1 MAARGSF
8 WWLLGG
14 AALLY
19 ALASRQQLS
28 NIAQSGVDTVTA
40 ALSGWKSVQ
49 QGPRWLA
56 ALNAAE
62 ARYGI
67 PPDLLARV
75 AYQESHFRPDI
86 ITGATVSPAGA
97 LGLMQLMPAYFA
109 SVQVPRPYSD
119 SDTLA
124 QIEEAARELRRLY
137 GHFNDWLISVAAY
150 NWGQGNVDHALAASV
165 NGPLKLPAET
175 NNYVA
180 QVFADVPLSA

>member
-1 MAARGSF
+1 MNQRTTL

-19 ALASRQQLS
+19 ALASSRQIS

-40 ALSGWKSVQ
+40 ALGGWKSVQ

-86 ITGATVSPAGA
+86 ITGAYISTAGA
-97 LGLMQLMPAYFA
+97 LGMMQLMPAWFS
-109 SVQVPRPYSD
+109 SVRVPRPYSD

-124 QIEEAARELRRLY
+124 QIEEAARELQRLY
-137 GHFNDWLISVAAY
+137 GHYSDWQLAIAAY
-150 NWGQGNVDHALAASV
+150 NDGQSNVDKFVA
-165 NGPLKLPAET
+165 GTRPLPDKT
-175 NNYVA
+175 NLYIA
-180 QVFADVPLSA
+180 QVFADVPISA

>member
-1 MAARGSF
+1 MAARSSV

-62 ARYGI
+62 ARHGI
-67 PPDLLARV
+67 PADLLARV

-97 LGLMQLMPAYFA
+97 LGLMQLMPAYFS
-109 SVQVPRPYSD
+109 SVQVPRPFTD

-124 QIEEAARELRRLY
+124 QIEEAARELQRLY
-137 GHFNDWLISVAAY
+137 GHFTDWPLAVAGY
-150 NWGQGNVDHALAASV
+150 NWGQGNVDHYVAGNAS
-165 NGPLKLPAET
+165 LPAET
-175 NNYVA
+175 NNYIA
-180 QVFADVPLSA
+180 QVFADVSVSA